1 MWRPLFGEPGGEG
14 DEPGQRGRGIEEMA
28 KVVVREVSE
37 HGANERGRRVT
48 VGSVSLGGAW
58 RCQRTRGCQINCNGS
73 EHMPSLEKP
82 EGDSLSD
89 GEIITA
95 EAEQSRGVCGAWPR
109 TVLLKELKVMLLG
122 SDEISEMGA

>member
-1 MWRPLFGEPGGEG
+1 
-14 DEPGQRGRGIEEMA
+14 MA
-28 KVVVREVSE
+28 KVVVGEVSE

-48 VGSVSLGGAW
+48 VGSVSLAGAW
-58 RCQRTRGCQINCNGS
+58 RCQRTRRCQINCNGS

-95 EAEQSRGVCGAWPR
+95 EAEQSQGMCGAWPR